1 MRYISTDK
9 GDFENQEPEIEHSA
23 PKPILVQRKTK
34 SLENISIF
42 HGFLEKLFSSMFN
55 GDNTDFL
62 EYVLN
67 ILYYL
72 DEDDW
77 KNNYHVT
84 KGLLIGC
91 IDKLNS
97 SSSLKQSLLRML
109 GKICTFSYFVS
120 EEEFPKLVFKS
131 LKNNI
136 SEKNNNI
143 MIKNSWVLANLCAN
157 LNRFNEFTIEEN
169 HDFLN
174 MILVYCTSNKE
185 KLISN
190 GYRALGYF
198 ISNNSDD
205 ILNDMISDP
214 SKGQDICNSLREV
227 YLRSFEAYSV
237 KVCWNICVSFSN
249 ILKMSKPK
257 FMEKF
262 FCDEILENMKSIL
275 TSKNNFKTQI
285 HCVEM
290 LHLAYDQFPKH
301 KSFKSLIKDLSTIY
315 FMADEGQVDIT
326 EMRYL
331 PQLRIN
337 VKMSF
342 SINY

>member
-9 GDFENQEPEIEHSA
+9 GDFENQEPEIESGA
-23 PKPILVQRKTK
+23 LKQPVVVQPKMKCV
-34 SLENISIF
+34 ENIKIF
-42 HGFLEKLFSSMFN
+42 HGFLEKLFCAMFTGEN
-55 GDNTDFL
+55 AEFL

-77 KNNYHVT
+77 INYYYET
-84 KGLLIGC
+84 KFHLINY

-97 SSSLKQSLLRML
+97 TTALKQSLLRML
-109 GKICTFSYFVS
+109 GKICTFNLFVS
-120 EEEFPKLVFKS
+120 EEAFPKLVFKC

-136 SEKNNNI
+136 LEKNNNI

-157 LNRFNEFTIEEN
+157 LTKFNEFSLEDI

-205 ILNDMISDP
+205 ILDKLLSD
-214 SKGQDICNSLREV
+214 STKGEEICKSLREV
-227 YLRSFEAYSV
+227 YIRSFESYSV
-237 KVCWNICVSFSN
+237 KVSF
-249 ILKMSKPK
+249 LP
-257 FMEKF
+257 
-262 FCDEILENMKSIL
+262 
-275 TSKNNFKTQI
+275 
-285 HCVEM
+285 
-290 LHLAYDQFPKH
+290 
-301 KSFKSLIKDLSTIY
+301 Y
-315 FMADEGQVDIT
+315 F
-326 EMRYL
+326 
-331 PQLRIN
+331 
-337 VKMSF
+337 
-342 SINY
+342 